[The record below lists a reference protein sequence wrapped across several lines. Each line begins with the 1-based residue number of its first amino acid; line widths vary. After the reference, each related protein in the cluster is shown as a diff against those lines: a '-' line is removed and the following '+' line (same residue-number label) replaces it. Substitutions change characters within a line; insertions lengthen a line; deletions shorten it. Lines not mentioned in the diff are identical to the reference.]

1 VIFVRS
7 KRRRI
12 SAPGSLKRMADIFEF
27 WSRIKRGERI
37 HPADKEVF
45 HRIDAGRH
53 GFQLDCLPGCFA
65 GQLKTAPIVLLYLSP
80 GHSEAT
86 TNDAKTKTGKNH
98 HFRTYWGDEPLRDA
112 GPGRKWV
119 ESRTKNFGSYES
131 IKHKLAFLNI
141 GAYHSKDVKDYASLL
156 ALPSSRVS
164 LAWAQETLFP
174 QAEAGERIVICM
186 RSAAYW
192 GLETGRKY
200 KGTLF
205 APSVN
210 RGGHLVNGL
219 EKNKIIELVR
229 RRLAQ

>member
-1 VIFVRS
+1 
-7 KRRRI
+7 
-12 SAPGSLKRMADIFEF
+12 MADIFEF

-37 HPADKEVF
+37 HPADREVF
-45 HRIDAGRH
+45 GRIDAQRH

-65 GQLKTAPIVLLYLSP
+65 GPLKTASIVLLYLSP
-80 GHSEAT
+80 GHDEKT
-86 TNDAKTKTGKNH
+86 TDDAKTKEGKDH
-98 HFRTYWGDEPLRDA
+98 HFRTYKGDEPLRDN

-119 ESRTKNFGSYES
+119 ESRTKIFGSYET
-131 IKHKLAFLNI
+131 IKRNFALLNI

-164 LAWAQETLFP
+164 LAWAQEKIFP
-174 QAEAGERIVICM
+174 EAEAGKRVVICM

-205 APSVN
+205 APPVN
-210 RGGHLVNGL
+210 RGGHLLNGPD
-219 EKNKIIELVR
+219 KAKIVR
-229 RRLAQ
+229 TIQSRLAVVG

>member
-1 VIFVRS
+1 M
-7 KRRRI
+7 
-12 SAPGSLKRMADIFEF
+12 GDIFEF

-45 HRIDAGRH
+45 RRIDAERH

-65 GQLKTAPIVLLYLSP
+65 GPLKTAPIVLLYLSP

-86 TNDAKTKTGKNH
+86 TNDAKTKTGKDH
-98 HFRTYWGDEPLRDA
+98 HFRTYRGDEPLRDA

-131 IKHKLAFLNI
+131 IKRNLAFLNI

-174 QAEAGERIVICM
+174 QAEAGERIVVCM

-200 KGTLF
+200 RGTLF

-210 RGGHLVNGL
+210 RGGHLLNGPD
-219 EKNKIIELVR
+219 KTKIIDLVKHR
-229 RRLAQ
+229 IEN